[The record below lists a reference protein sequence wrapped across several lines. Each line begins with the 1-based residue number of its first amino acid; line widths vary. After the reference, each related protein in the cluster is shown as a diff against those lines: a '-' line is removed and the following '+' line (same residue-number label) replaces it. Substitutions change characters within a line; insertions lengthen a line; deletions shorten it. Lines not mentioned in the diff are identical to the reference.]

1 MSARRDP
8 PEMDNSTGQP
18 KRPVDRERVEKAH
31 GRYGAS
37 EAKEGR
43 PGRLPSS
50 HAPGKQP
57 KPPEK
62 SR

>member
-1 MSARRDP
+1 
-8 PEMDNSTGQP
+8 MDNSTGQP